1 MNREMM
7 RAAKAEGRRL
17 VKKGWN
23 DFYEVTDLAIKKH
36 LDLNGGKAQGRLPDQ
51 VFQNNVYIVQ
61 IFNHSCSWGMVKR
74 AMIRRND
81 ELPEHNWSKIQRIK
95 NEVFGE
101 DAVAL
106 EVYPK
111 QRNLI
116 DVANIYWLWILP
128 EGFICPIELSQHS

>member
-1 MNREMM
+1 
-7 RAAKAEGRRL
+7 
-17 VKKGWN
+17 
-23 DFYEVTDLAIKKH
+23 
-36 LDLNGGKAQGRLPDQ
+36 
-51 VFQNNVYIVQ
+51 
-61 IFNHSCSWGMVKR
+61 
-74 AMIRRND
+74 MIRRND